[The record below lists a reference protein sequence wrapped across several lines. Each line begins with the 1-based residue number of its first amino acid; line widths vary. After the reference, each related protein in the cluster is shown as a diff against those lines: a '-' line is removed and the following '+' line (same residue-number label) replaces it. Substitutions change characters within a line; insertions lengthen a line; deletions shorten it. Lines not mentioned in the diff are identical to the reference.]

1 MKEAVVLL
9 SGGMDSAV
17 ALAQMVA
24 NHGSENVMA
33 VSFDYGS
40 KHNDREYRAAEHIS
54 SFYDVLHRRINLDMV
69 KELFVS
75 DLLKSSNGA
84 IPEGHYTDASMK
96 STVVPFR
103 NGIMLSIAAG
113 LAESYEASRVVIAS
127 HAGDHAIYPDCRP
140 AFTHDM
146 GQAIYQG
153 TDGKVS
159 LISPFFMMTKTDIC
173 RLGAQLQVPLAYT
186 YSCYNG
192 RELHCGK
199 CGTCFERKEAF
210 RDSGVTDYTEY
221 EA

>member
-17 ALAQMVA
+17 ALAETVQTY
-24 NHGSENVMA
+24 GSENVMA
-33 VSFDYGS
+33 ISFDYGS
-40 KHNDREYRAAEHIS
+40 KHNDREFSAARVLAD
-54 SFYDVLHRRINLDMV
+54 FYDVWHKRISLDMV
-69 KELFVS
+69 RDLFAS
-75 DLLKSSNGA
+75 DLLKTSDEP

-113 LAESYEASRVVIAS
+113 LAESYGASRVVIAN

-146 GQAIYQG
+146 GQAIYHG
-153 TDGKVS
+153 TDQKVS
-159 LISPFFMMTKTDIC
+159 LVAPFFMMSKTDIC
-173 RLGAQLQVPLAYT
+173 KLGEQLNVPLSYT